1 MILSR
6 SVILVVA
13 VAMALSAC
21 GRKDGDIQL
30 AKIKKTGNGPD
41 EFTVLPTKPLQTP
54 ESYSAL
60 PAPTP
65 GSSNLVDPNPEAE
78 GIAALG
84 GNPAALVRSGVG
96 AADGAL
102 LNRTRRYGVTGNIR
116 QTLAQ
121 EDLDVRRRHGR
132 VNILNIGPN
141 DDYTDAYK
149 RQWLDSQAEQYR
161 LRRMGVAVPSAPP
174 PS

>member
-13 VAMALSAC
+13 VALALSAC
-21 GRKDGDIQL
+21 GRGGRDVQL
-30 AKIKKTGNGPD
+30 TKIKKTGNGPD
-41 EFTVLPTKPLQTP
+41 EFTVLPTKPLQAP
-54 ESYSAL
+54 DSYNTL

-65 GSSNLVDPNPEAE
+65 GTSNLVDTNPEAE

-84 GNPAALVRSGVG
+84 GNPNALVVTGVG

-102 LNRTRRYGVTGNIR
+102 LNRARRYGVTGDIR
-116 QTLAQ
+116 QTLAS

-149 RQWLDSQAEQYR
+149 RQWLDSQAEQRR
-161 LRRMGVAVPSAPP
+161 LRSMGVAVPSAPP